1 MKFSINQSELLNAL
15 TIVAKGTSGRSTLP
29 VLSGVYIETQANGLI
44 LQTTDLEKSIRY
56 SVNALVEE
64 EGRTVIPEKLLFDI
78 VKNLPDAA
86 VSIET
91 HDGEVS
97 VYCGK
102 SSFTLRTL
110 DAEDFPSFPQVDV
123 TKRVAIPFNDFSNMI
138 KRVAKVVSKDQ
149 TRAVLT
155 GVLISTT
162 DEGIKMVATD
172 SYRLAVAEVEVENVP
187 DDFEVIVSGSFL
199 QEVASLPKI
208 DEIITMGITENQIVF
223 YYQNMVLINRRIE
236 GNFPNYR
243 QLIPDTYVTK
253 TCFTTQELIT
263 AVKRVSI
270 INNMSSPV
278 KFDIN
283 ADTRNTVI
291 DSVSQDVGMAQE
303 TLGCE
308 VLGENMQIAF
318 NHQYVIDGLS
328 SITTDQVF
336 LETQSS
342 MKPGIFK
349 AAEGQR
355 FLYLV
360 MPVRIA

>member
-1 MKFSINQSELLNAL
+1 MRFSINQSELLNAL
-15 TIVAKGTSGRSTLP
+15 TIVSKGTSGRSTLP
-29 VLSGVYIETQANGLI
+29 VLSGVYIETVGNGLI
-44 LQTTDLEKSIRY
+44 LQTTDLERSIRY
-56 SVNALVEE
+56 SVNAFIEE
-64 EGRTVIPEKLLFDI
+64 SGRTVIPEKLLFDI

-86 VSIET
+86 VSFET
-91 HDGEVS
+91 NDSEITLV
-97 VYCGK
+97 CGK

-110 DAEDFPSFPQVDV
+110 DADDFPAFPQVDV
-123 TKRVAIPFNDFSNMI
+123 MQSVTIPFGDFSSMI

-155 GVLISTT
+155 GVLITTT
-162 DEGIKMVATD
+162 DSGIKMVATD
-172 SYRLAVAEVEVENVP
+172 SYRLAVAEVDVENVP
-187 DDFEVIVSGSFL
+187 QDFEVIVSGAFM

-223 YYQNMVLINRRIE
+223 TYQNMVLINRRIE
-236 GNFPNYR
+236 GNFPNYK
-243 QLIPDTYVTK
+243 QLIPDSYATK

-308 VLGENMQIAF
+308 VLGESMQIAF
-318 NHQYVIDGLS
+318 NHQYIIDGLS
-328 SITTDQVF
+328 SITTEQVF
-336 LETQSS
+336 LETQSA

-349 AAEGQR
+349 AADGQK

>member
-15 TIVAKGTSGRSTLP
+15 TIVSKGTSGRSTLP
-29 VLSGVYIETQANGLI
+29 VLSGVYIETQPGGLI
-44 LQTTDLEKSIRY
+44 LQTTDLERSIRY

-86 VSIET
+86 VSVET
-91 HDGEVS
+91 QDSEVS

-110 DAEDFPSFPQVDV
+110 NAEDFPSFPQVDV
-123 TKRVAIPFNDFSNMI
+123 MKRVALPGPE
-138 KRVAKVVSKDQ
+138 VS
-149 TRAVLT
+149 TMCARGG
-155 GVLISTT
+155 GVGAE
-162 DEGIKMVATD
+162 DGIKMVATD

-187 DDFEVIVSGSFL
+187 DDFEAIVSGSFL

-270 INNMSSPV
+270 IN
-278 KFDIN
+278 

-349 AAEGQR
+349 AADGQR